1 MLCLVYTIL
10 LWLLICLPDIL
21 YIIIEHEKKNS
32 LTNYFCNSFIDRK
45 RFFMS
50 NSLKNTELARK
61 TSDGKNNF
69 TKVIFCITYNYQTAI
84 ILIFRVLSRIN

>member
-1 MLCLVYTIL
+1 MLCLVYVIL

-50 NSLKNTELARK
+50 NSLKNTELE
-61 TSDGKNNF
+61 GKLQMERIISPKLYF
-69 TKVIFCITYNYQTAI
+69 ALHTIII
-84 ILIFRVLSRIN
+84 LILIFRVLSRIN